1 MDKQRVILLWLD
13 LETEGLDPSAD
24 RILEVAWKF
33 TNQNLQA
40 ISHTKSEVVWWD
52 EYALDTRRW
61 HEVVLEMHTD
71 SGLLKALNQKDQ
83 CVPLGDIEQAIMR
96 QVKAIAEQDKAGGPK
111 TIFQLAGASV
121 HFDKSFLKV
130 DMPDLHELLHHRV
143 YDTSTLKTFFESAG
157 MDHAIVNQGQHRAA
171 NDLRECLE
179 VARQY
184 RTHVRAQAQA
194 IARAS
199 TTNP

>member
-1 MDKQRVILLWLD
+1 MDKQRIILLWLH

-33 TNQNLQA
+33 TNQKLQA

-52 EYALDTRRW
+52 SYALDTKRW
-61 HEVVLEMHTD
+61 HEVVLEMHTE
-71 SGLLKALNQKDQ
+71 SGLLKALDQKSM
-83 CVPLGDIEQAIMR
+83 CVTLDVIEQAIINQMR
-96 QVKAIAEQDKAGGPK
+96 SIAEQDKAGGPT

-130 DMPDLHELLHHRV
+130 DMPDLHEMLHHRV
-143 YDTSTLKTFFESAG
+143 FDTSTLKTFFESIG
-157 MDHAIVNQGQHRAA
+157 MNHDIMNQGQHRAA

-184 RTHVRAQAQA
+184 RARVRAQAA
-194 IARAS
+194 VSAAAS